1 MKPRPSTL
9 LPRLAALGAALAGA
23 IPSGAEECALRLPV
37 TVAGY
42 AGDSTFT
49 NFPALVRLAEGSP
62 AGFSYADCAADG
74 SDIRFADAG
83 GAALAFDI
91 DTWDTNGESCI
102 WVKLPSMRRGTAF
115 EMRYGGAP
123 TSSNDPAATWSAY
136 GAVWHLGEASGTCAN
151 STAAG
156 AKYAAVPQGDTASSV
171 RYAGDDAPVGHA
183 RRTATEAAR
192 GWLRVPDVSD
202 LGYGSSFT
210 ISGWVRLD
218 SLSGWPRLFSGKDAH
233 TANDGWE
240 IEMASSMSSFSVRG
254 SGNGAIV
261 SGSFSPSLDRRWS
274 YVALRFDGTALT
286 VFQDGR
292 AVKSGTVSAPA
303 PNAYGIGFGCN
314 ATGSNSSWA
323 RGAFDE
329 CRLMGG
335 AAPDDWIAADYAA
348 QTGTLLSFGPA
359 ESLSLPFVSS
369 VSARPVCTN
378 AVLFARLASV
388 GAGATSAT
396 LSLSVG
402 TDASNLPP
410 PAVVRAG
417 VPPGETV
424 ALNVPG
430 LAPGTTY
437 HYALAAENDASPSR
451 SRTVAG
457 SFATDAFGAP
467 EIEVRAT
474 PGLAEST
481 IAVMVGTPGL
491 GSAGCAVL
499 LARGDAPDALGPEET
514 LAAAAGIGEACAK
527 RIASPTAPLLTY
539 WRVRA
544 VNDAGLSAVATGTL
558 DTGIRW
564 WFDARNKQ
572 LTNAVGWK
580 VRATKG
586 TYQGIEGYRI
596 DGAGSVVAAP
606 TNAAGAYLT
615 ELDLTGLKDTGLDIV
630 CIGAHSFYDSGTGH
644 GGLTALILPD
654 TIRQTDGQAFSHLT
668 KVGVFEPHVFP
679 DLVSQGSPA
688 GLPGSLFENPVVRF
702 PNPAYATYPQQN
714 WGAKGD
720 KAIHFGP
727 GLAAIS
733 SYAFDSS
740 GATDLYLTGDAVP
753 TTGTDWHR
761 NAPHVRVNVPV
772 YSEPWDAYAAV
783 SAADPT
789 PAQRA
794 AYEAAFPDGRALWKV
809 GSSGR
814 TPNYNGIY
822 LCRWRPDDYCRNA
835 VHVRG
840 NVEAGDVL
848 PAYGK
853 NARVPQRVVCTA
865 PAETTFEGVDYACEG
880 YVLEAL
886 GEDGW
891 EPPATNLAA
900 TSFALDRV
908 GETSYRVTWLW
919 RPTGYRLEVAQP
931 ASGVVGEVVRSPE
944 PRAAGSYA
952 PGTAVSVAAT
962 IGGGFAGPFSHWEG
976 DVPEGCGTNMPLV
989 VTMDRARTLVPVF
1002 ASAWKAVPGYE
1013 TSRVTAGY
1021 WILKIGG
1028 ANGRVHPVIDAM
1040 QNVAHPLPIETL
1052 DLRKPVEDGRIFD
1065 SIDAYAFRKGNN
1077 PALLDLRLPD
1087 TLERIATHAFE
1098 GQTLRSIE
1106 PCFPDSVTNV
1116 AAQCFGSTLF
1126 TNAVRLVN
1134 RHVTAYRQQVFGSPY
1149 HYREVHLGPGVTEVG
1164 SYAFDAYFGAPND
1177 LDVYLNGDV
1186 PSFGTE
1192 ILRGKAAFTV
1202 RFFFPKTRGKMH
1214 LDWRDFCAE
1223 NVTPLTEAETAAYY
1237 AKYGDDAPAPA
1248 GWWKPPSANKYYVV
1262 RHQSPFDPPVATV
1275 MVIK

>member
-23 IPSGAEECALRLPV
+23 IPAGAEEYSFRIPV
-37 TVAGY
+37 SVTGY
-42 AGDSTFT
+42 AGESAFT
-49 NFPALVRLAEGSP
+49 DFPALVRLAEGSP

-91 DTWDTNGESCI
+91 DTWNTNGESCI

-156 AKYAAVPQGDTASSV
+156 AKYAAAPQGDTASSV

-240 IEMASSMSSFSVRG
+240 IEMASSMSGFTARG
-254 SGNGAIV
+254 SGNSALV
-261 SGSFSPSLDRRWS
+261 SGSFSPSLDKRWS

-292 AVKSGTVSAPA
+292 AVKSGTVAAPA
-303 PNAYGIGFGCN
+303 PNAHGIGFGCN

-348 QTGTLLSFGPA
+348 QTGTLLSLGPA

-474 PGLAEST
+474 PGLASSA
-481 IAVMVGTPGL
+481 IAVRVRTPGL
-491 GSAGCAVL
+491 GSAGCGVF
-499 LARGDAPDALGPEET
+499 LARGAGPDALGAEET
-514 LAAAAGIGEACAK
+514 LATAAGIGEVCTKAV
-527 RIASPTAPLLTY
+527 ASPTAPLLTH

-544 VNDAGLSAVATGTL
+544 VNDSGLSAEATGTL

-564 WFDARNKQ
+564 WFDEKNKR

-580 VRATKG
+580 VKASKG
-586 TYQGIEGYRI
+586 VFQGAEGYRI
-596 DGAGSVVAAP
+596 DGADSVASAP
-606 TNAAGAYLT
+606 KDETGAYLT

-654 TIRQTDGQAFSHLT
+654 TIRQIDGQAFTHLANAE
-668 KVGVFEPHVFP
+668 VFEPHVFP
-679 DLVSQGSPA
+679 DLVAQQEPN
-688 GLPGSLFENPVVRF
+688 GLPPSPFADPVVHF
-702 PNPAYATYPQQN
+702 PNPAYATYPQQT
-714 WGAKGD
+714 WCMKGD

-727 GLAAIS
+727 GLVAIG
-733 SYAFDSS
+733 SYAFDAS
-740 GATDLYLTGDAVP
+740 GATDLYLTGDTVP
-753 TTGTDWHR
+753 TTGSFWHR

-772 YSEPWDAYAAV
+772 YSEDWAAYAAA

-789 PAQRA
+789 AAQTA
-794 AYEAAFPDGRALWKV
+794 AYEAAFPDGRPLWKV
-809 GSSGR
+809 GR
-814 TPNYNGIY
+814 TGQTPDYGGIY
-822 LCRWRPDDYCRNA
+822 LCRWRPDDFCRNS

-840 NVEAGDVL
+840 NVEAGDVF

-853 NARVPQRVVCTA
+853 NACVPQRIVCTA
-865 PAETTFEGVDYACEG
+865 PPEATFEGVDYACEG
-880 YVLEAL
+880 YVLETL

-891 EPPATNLAA
+891 GAPATNAA
-900 TSFALDRV
+900 TSFALDRI
-908 GETSYRVTWLW
+908 GEATYRVTWLW
-919 RPTGYRLEVAQP
+919 RPTGYRLEIVHP
-931 ASGVVGEVVRSPE
+931 PSGVVDGVSLAPG
-944 PRAAGSYA
+944 PRAVGSYA
-952 PGTAVSVAAT
+952 PGTVVTLAPT
-962 IGGGFAGPFSHWEG
+962 IGGGFRGPFSHWEG
-976 DVPEGCGTNMPLV
+976 DVPEECRTDSPLV

-1013 TSRVTAGY
+1013 TSRVTDGY
-1021 WILKIGG
+1021 WVLKIGG
-1028 ANGRVHPVIDAM
+1028 AAGRIHPLIDAM
-1040 QNVAHPLPIETL
+1040 NGVEQPCAIGML

-1065 SIDAYAFRKGNN
+1065 SIDGYAFRRSYNQ
-1077 PALLDLRLPD
+1077 ALSDLRLPD
-1087 TLERIATHAFE
+1087 TLEKISTHAFE

-1106 PCFPDSVTNV
+1106 PCFPDSVTNIGN
-1116 AAQCFGSTLF
+1116 QCFGPVLF
-1126 TNAVRLVN
+1126 TNAVRLLN
-1134 RHVTAYRQQVFGSPY
+1134 RSFTVYPGQLFGSPW
-1149 HYREVHLGPGVTEVG
+1149 HFRELHLGPGVTEVG